1 MRFEGAYTALVTP
14 FAADGSVDY
23 GQLRELVEEQVAG
36 GVAGVVPVGTSGESP
51 TLTHKEHV
59 DVIRAVVEAV
69 AGRVQVIA
77 GAGSNSTAEALQLTR
92 GAIEAGADATLQVAP
107 YYNRPTQAMLVKHFS
122 VLADLGKPVVLYNIP
137 GRTGVEIGVDT
148 VKELSRHPMIQCV
161 KEAGGSVDRVSRTL
175 QVCDI
180 AVLSGDD
187 SLTLPMMAVGARG
200 VVSVVTNVAPRPVV
214 EMVRAALEGRF
225 GDALELH
232 RKWYPLMT
240 GLFLETNP
248 VPVKAALELAG
259 KGEARYRAPLDRMS
273 AGNLEKL
280 RAIMAGLGLVR

>member
-137 GRTGVEIGVDT
+137 GRTGVEIGVNT
-148 VKELSRHPMIQCV
+148 VAELSRHPMIQCV

-175 QVCDI
+175 QACDI

-200 VVSVVTNVAPRPVV
+200 VVSVVTNVVPQPVV

-225 GDALELH
+225 ADALELH

-259 KGEARYRAPLDRMS
+259 MGEARYRAPLDRMS
-273 AGNLEKL
+273 AANLEKL
-280 RAIMAGLGLVR
+280 RGIMARLGLVR